1 MDLTFL
7 TPIASIFAVSV
18 LLPLAVAWHRNR
30 RVGRIRA
37 AVRLDE
43 PSLRSRLPLLL
54 AIAAVPLL
62 LGVAAAQPVL
72 GTERSIPQR
81 ADAQAFFVIDTSR
94 SMLAASGPGAPTR
107 FERAQRVVSELRD
120 RIPQVPSGLVSMT
133 DRILPHAFPTTDRRV
148 FETTLHEAIGVELPP
163 PGSTYSTYATSYDV
177 LAGIPE
183 RRYFSPQAKKRI
195 LVVLTDGESRPLGA
209 DLARAF
215 DVKPPIE
222 TVFVRFWGPN
232 ERIYETGVTE
242 GGYLPDRNS
251 AAILDHAAS
260 LVGGRVFSE
269 QQVGAAGDEI
279 VRLVGKG
286 ETQQRTIAGAR
297 LALMP
302 YVTLLAFLPL
312 TFVLWRRNR

>member
-7 TPIASIFAVSV
+7 TPLASIFAVSV
-18 LLPLAVAWHRNR
+18 LLPLVVFRLRAR

-37 AVRLDE
+37 ALRLD
-43 PSLRSRLPLLL
+43 PQGLGSRLPLLM
-54 AIAAVPLL
+54 AVAAVSVL
-62 LGVAAAQPVL
+62 LGIAAAQPVL
-72 GTERSIPQR
+72 GRERSIPER
-81 ADAQAFFVIDTSR
+81 ADAQAFFVLDTSR
-94 SMLAASGPGAPTR
+94 SMLAAAGPGAPTR
-107 FERAQRVVSELRD
+107 FERAQRVASALRD
-120 RIPQVPSGLVSMT
+120 RIPQVPVGLVSMT

-148 FETTLHEAIGVELPP
+148 FEATLHRSIGVEQPP
-163 PGSTYSTYATSYDV
+163 PAFTYSTYATSYDV

-183 RRYFSPQAKKRI
+183 RHYFPKQAKKRV
-195 LVVLTDGESRPLGA
+195 LVVFTDGESRPLGA

-215 DVKPPIE
+215 DVKPRIK
-222 TVFVRFWGPN
+222 TVFVRFWRSS

-242 GGYLPDRNS
+242 GGYLPDRQS
-251 AAILDHAAS
+251 AATLERAAS

-269 QQVGAAGDEI
+269 QQVATAGDEI
-279 VRLVGKG
+279 ARIVGRGQTRK
-286 ETQQRTIAGAR
+286 RTIAGAR